1 MSHQGLEA
9 IKVNSQTQDHP
20 GLRISDVVG
29 RGLVDDIKVK
39 ESLGSLRKV
48 T

>member
-1 MSHQGLEA
+1 MSDQGLEA

-29 RGLVDDIKVK
+29 MGLVDDTRVR
-39 ESLGSLRKV
+39 ESLGSLSKII
-48 T
+48 